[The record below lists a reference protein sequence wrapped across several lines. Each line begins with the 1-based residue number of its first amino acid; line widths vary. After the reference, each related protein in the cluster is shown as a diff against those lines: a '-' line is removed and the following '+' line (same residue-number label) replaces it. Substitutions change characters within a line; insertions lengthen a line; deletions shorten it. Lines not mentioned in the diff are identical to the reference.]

1 MSYTLNETLFKGSV
15 VFSSSGGVPDPNAPH
30 NVPLSGNELT
40 GGAHDNIDLTEAP
53 ELVSGASYIINFSGD
68 DAAGNPSEAVQ
79 IGPLLYDNTPP
90 AITITGPIS
99 GSSINNSS
107 ISYELSEVLASGTV
121 TWAPEGGSPQ
131 KKTFSGNEIEAGVH
145 LDLTMSDSPSLAD
158 GTVYSLTFEG
168 NDNAGNQMETVVVS
182 DVTFDVTPP
191 KINIDF
197 SGSAPNKG
205 LFIYNSPVGLTY
217 SEDMGE
223 VVFRW
228 EREGGSE
235 DPGSP
240 HTLYVAG
247 ADLGKGEHS
256 EVQVPG
262 SENVLIG
269 TSYTM
274 FVDGKDK
281 AGNPTKTQKVEN
293 IDIIRNLDGEWAYQG
308 IAVILWK
315 FTGGKDFSQGVL
327 FGNTLSDEKPGEYA
341 VDWSKKPFRL
351 AIKYSDGTRRYGL
364 FEFIGHNKLRVVS
377 SSEKRPSS
385 WSDGDYFEF
394 EFRENNIP

>member
-1 MSYTLNETLFKGSV
+1 
-15 VFSSSGGVPDPNAPH
+15 
-30 NVPLSGNELT
+30 
-40 GGAHDNIDLTEAP
+40 
-53 ELVSGASYIINFSGD
+53 
-68 DAAGNPSEAVQ
+68 
-79 IGPLLYDNTPP
+79 
-90 AITITGPIS
+90 
-99 GSSINNSS
+99 
-107 ISYELSEVLASGTV
+107 
-121 TWAPEGGSPQ
+121 
-131 KKTFSGNEIEAGVH
+131 
-145 LDLTMSDSPSLAD
+145 
-158 GTVYSLTFEG
+158 
-168 NDNAGNQMETVVVS
+168 
-182 DVTFDVTPP
+182 
-191 KINIDF
+191 
-197 SGSAPNKG
+197 
-205 LFIYNSPVGLTY
+205 
-217 SEDMGE
+217 MGE

-235 DPGSP
+235 DPDSP

-341 VDWSKKPFRL
+341 VDWSERPFRL

-394 EFRENNIP
+394 EFRDNNIP